1 MKNIEY
7 KAPKSDVIE
16 IHTEGVLAESTF
28 KVTEYGSN
36 GNDIELEF

>member
-7 KAPKSDVIE
+7 KSPQSDVIE

-28 KVTEYGSN
+28 KVTEYGNN
-36 GNDIELEF
+36 GNAIELEF